1 LGFILK
7 NETKWKK
14 ETVLAMVNQLP
25 SKFELEDLIEKLILI
40 ETIEAVDKR
49 IDKGEFY
56 TQEQM
61 EERVKKS

>member
-1 LGFILK
+1 MGFILK

>member
-1 LGFILK
+1 M
-7 NETKWKK
+7 
-14 ETVLAMVNQLP
+14 LAMVNQLP

-56 TQEQM
+56 TQDQM
-61 EERVKKS
+61 EERVKKW

>member
-1 LGFILK
+1 MEK
-7 NETKWKK
+7 D
-14 ETVLAMVNQLP
+14 TVLAMVNQLP

-40 ETIEAVDKR
+40 ETIEAGDKQ

-61 EERVKKS
+61 EERVKKW

>member
-1 LGFILK
+1 
-7 NETKWKK
+7 
-14 ETVLAMVNQLP
+14 MVNQLP